1 MRTRAGSDYNLVD
14 QPIHQSNQSPDGSL
28 TPCAAPASDV
38 TPPLTME
45 MDALEDAITSLD
57 MVGPVTN
64 EAIAQLL
71 RGLATTIK
79 KSVNATIERRDAEI
93 RDLQT
98 RLANV
103 EEWCDDLEQYSRRNT
118 VRIRGVAEALNENT
132 DIAVKE
138 LAARKLSVDISD
150 SDVVRSHRVG
160 RRAEDRSTPR
170 DIIVRFTTHNT
181 KTSVMRSALKLKGTH
196 VFINEDLTK
205 TRATIAWEART
216 LKRERKISDTWTRDG
231 VIFVKKGESGI
242 QSFTTQRAWKAF
254 LGKQ

>member
-1 MRTRAGSDYNLVD
+1 MTTIWL
-14 QPIHQSNQSPDGSL
+14 IHQSNQSPDGSL

-38 TPPLTME
+38 TPPPAME

-79 KSVNATIERRDAEI
+79 KSVNATIERKDAEI

-98 RLANV
+98 RLTNV
-103 EEWCDDLEQYSRRNT
+103 EERCDDLEQYSRRNT

-132 DIAVKE
+132 DIVVKE

-181 KTSVMRSALKLKGTH
+181 KTSVMRSARKLKGTH

-205 TRATIAWEART
+205 TRATIAREART

-254 LGKQ
+254 LDKQ

>member
-1 MRTRAGSDYNLVD
+1 MRTRSGSNYDLVD
-14 QPIHQSNQSPDGSL
+14 QPNQCPDDSL

-38 TPPLTME
+38 TPPPAME

-79 KSVNATIERRDAEI
+79 KSVHATIARKDAEI
-93 RDLQT
+93 RDLQI
-98 RLANV
+98 RLTNV
-103 EEWCDDLEQYSRRNT
+103 EERCDDLEQYSRRNT
-118 VRIRGVAEALNENT
+118 VRIRGVAEAQNENT
-132 DIAVKE
+132 DCVVKE
-138 LAARKLSVDISD
+138 LATRKLSIQISD
-150 SDVVRSHRVG
+150 SDVVRSHRIG
-160 RRAEDRSTPR
+160 KRAEDRSTPR

-181 KTSVMRSALKLKGTH
+181 KSSVMRSARKLKGTH

-231 VIFVKKGESGI
+231 VIFVKKGETGI
-242 QSFTTQRAWKAF
+242 KSFTTQRAWKAF
-254 LGKQ
+254 LDNQ

>member
-1 MRTRAGSDYNLVD
+1 M
-14 QPIHQSNQSPDGSL
+14 
-28 TPCAAPASDV
+28 
-38 TPPLTME
+38 
-45 MDALEDAITSLD
+45 
-57 MVGPVTN
+57 
-64 EAIAQLL
+64 
-71 RGLATTIK
+71 
-79 KSVNATIERRDAEI
+79 NATIERKDAEI

-98 RLANV
+98 RLTNV
-103 EEWCDDLEQYSRRNT
+103 EERCDDLEQYSRRRPNT

-132 DIAVKE
+132 DIVVKE
-138 LAARKLSVDISD
+138 LSVDISD

-181 KTSVMRSALKLKGTH
+181 KTSVMRSARKLKGTH

-254 LGKQ
+254 LDKQ